1 MSRYDL
7 LSLQGKAK
15 RDPDGYRDD
24 VLMQLQHYNALHGL
38 FMLKP
43 GKDFKAFAD
52 LTNFLAQVA
61 KSYPRDMP
69 EFHKPIVELLDAHYA
84 LLEPSL
90 RRSLT
95 GALILLHNRGS
106 CALNEILPLF
116 FKMFRVQDKQLRT
129 LVFKHV
135 VASVKRA
142 NKTKRD
148 EALNRSVQSFLQS
161 ALRDENV
168 AAAKKALAVLT
179 ELYRRNVWTDARTV
193 NLVADATK
201 HASPKILVAALKF
214 FLGQDEAAEAAAEAG
229 EEDSDEEEDKPKMGT
244 GTKAGTSSGVSKED
258 VYRAYNKGV
267 TRTKKK
273 KQEKLKRQVASIRRA
288 NKKEE
293 GISNEAR
300 FAAMT
305 LVNDPQAFAERL
317 FHRLQA
323 GTALTFDTKMLLI
336 QVLSRVVGLHR
347 LHLMHLYP
355 FLQRYV
361 QPNQRDVTKLLAACA
376 TACHELVPP
385 DALEPLLKQLVN
397 QFVHDRARPEVVAVG
412 INTVREICLRC
423 PLVMHADLLQDLAQ
437 YKRARDKPVAT
448 AARALISLFRELA
461 PGMLEKKDRGK
472 GAELDKSVAAFGAS
486 EVAADRVAGA
496 ELLQKDMAKRR
507 REERLAAEAAR
518 RDAEEDGEDG
528 EEEDD
533 DVDDEG
539 DEDAS
544 DEEDEDEEE
553 EEGVSDEDEEEGAS
567 DSEERNMSSDSEDAA
582 GLESDSDGRV
592 VDPVTGKKRK
602 RLAPALSMDEKR
614 ALAKELTAAAERTG
628 APKPKVRKNGV
639 LSLSELRRRAKEAA
653 RVKRLSEAEAGDS
666 DSDSDSEKDLKIEH
680 DRILQPEDFKRIK
693 ALRTATALGRAL
705 DKTGGKKA
713 AETGAEEMRRM
724 LRAADKSAQADRRV
738 NPETLAAVGVK
749 RAHDKESRVASI
761 MAGREDRGVFG
772 AAQDRKNKKSG
783 GTSNVE
789 KAKRKNLPL
798 AARVKAAKNRR
809 TSFVSKRVKDKQFK
823 GRFRK

>member
-1 MSRYDL
+1 
-7 LSLQGKAK
+7 
-15 RDPDGYRDD
+15 
-24 VLMQLQHYNALHGL
+24 
-38 FMLKP
+38 
-43 GKDFKAFAD
+43 
-52 LTNFLAQVA
+52 
-61 KSYPRDMP
+61 
-69 EFHKPIVELLDAHYA
+69 
-84 LLEPSL
+84 
-90 RRSLT
+90 
-95 GALILLHNRGS
+95 
-106 CALNEILPLF
+106 
-116 FKMFRVQDKQLRT
+116 
-129 LVFKHV
+129 
-135 VASVKRA
+135 
-142 NKTKRD
+142 
-148 EALNRSVQSFLQS
+148 
-161 ALRDENV
+161 
-168 AAAKKALAVLT
+168 
-179 ELYRRNVWTDARTV
+179 
-193 NLVADATK
+193 
-201 HASPKILVAALKF
+201 
-214 FLGQDEAAEAAAEAG
+214 
-229 EEDSDEEEDKPKMGT
+229 
-244 GTKAGTSSGVSKED
+244 
-258 VYRAYNKGV
+258 
-267 TRTKKK
+267 
-273 KQEKLKRQVASIRRA
+273 
-288 NKKEE
+288 
-293 GISNEAR
+293 
-300 FAAMT
+300 
-305 LVNDPQAFAERL
+305 
-317 FHRLQA
+317 
-323 GTALTFDTKMLLI
+323 
-336 QVLSRVVGLHR
+336 
-347 LHLMHLYP
+347 
-355 FLQRYV
+355 
-361 QPNQRDVTKLLAACA
+361 
-376 TACHELVPP
+376 
-385 DALEPLLKQLVN
+385 
-397 QFVHDRARPEVVAVG
+397 
-412 INTVREICLRC
+412 
-423 PLVMHADLLQDLAQ
+423 
-437 YKRARDKPVAT
+437 
-448 AARALISLFRELA
+448 
-461 PGMLEKKDRGK
+461 
-472 GAELDKSVAAFGAS
+472 
-486 EVAADRVAGA
+486 VAADRVAGA

-553 EEGVSDEDEEEGAS
+553 EEGVSDEDEEEGVSDEDEEEGAS

-614 ALAKELTAAAERTG
+614 ALAKELTAAAEQTG

-653 RVKRLSEAEAGDS
+653 RVKRGSEAGALD
-666 DSDSDSEKDLKIEH
+666 DDDDSDSEKDLKIEH

>member
-1 MSRYDL
+1 M
-7 LSLQGKAK
+7 
-15 RDPDGYRDD
+15 
-24 VLMQLQHYNALHGL
+24 
-38 FMLKP
+38 
-43 GKDFKAFAD
+43 
-52 LTNFLAQVA
+52 
-61 KSYPRDMP
+61 
-69 EFHKPIVELLDAHYA
+69 
-84 LLEPSL
+84 
-90 RRSLT
+90 
-95 GALILLHNRGS
+95 
-106 CALNEILPLF
+106 
-116 FKMFRVQDKQLRT
+116 
-129 LVFKHV
+129 
-135 VASVKRA
+135 
-142 NKTKRD
+142 
-148 EALNRSVQSFLQS
+148 
-161 ALRDENV
+161 
-168 AAAKKALAVLT
+168 
-179 ELYRRNVWTDARTV
+179 
-193 NLVADATK
+193 
-201 HASPKILVAALKF
+201 
-214 FLGQDEAAEAAAEAG
+214 
-229 EEDSDEEEDKPKMGT
+229 
-244 GTKAGTSSGVSKED
+244 
-258 VYRAYNKGV
+258 
-267 TRTKKK
+267 
-273 KQEKLKRQVASIRRA
+273 
-288 NKKEE
+288 
-293 GISNEAR
+293 
-300 FAAMT
+300 
-305 LVNDPQAFAERL
+305 
-317 FHRLQA
+317 
-323 GTALTFDTKMLLI
+323 
-336 QVLSRVVGLHR
+336 
-347 LHLMHLYP
+347 
-355 FLQRYV
+355 
-361 QPNQRDVTKLLAACA
+361 
-376 TACHELVPP
+376 
-385 DALEPLLKQLVN
+385 
-397 QFVHDRARPEVVAVG
+397 
-412 INTVREICLRC
+412 
-423 PLVMHADLLQDLAQ
+423 
-437 YKRARDKPVAT
+437 
-448 AARALISLFRELA
+448 
-461 PGMLEKKDRGK
+461 
-472 GAELDKSVAAFGAS
+472 
-486 EVAADRVAGA
+486 AADRVAGA

-539 DEDAS
+539 DLDAS
-544 DEEDEDEEE
+544 DEDDEDEEE

-567 DSEERNMSSDSEDAA
+567 DSEELPMSSDSEDAA
-582 GLESDSDGRV
+582 GLESDSDGRL

-614 ALAKELTAAAERTG
+614 ALAKELTAAAEQTG

-653 RVKRLSEAEAGDS
+653 RVKRESEAGALD
-666 DSDSDSEKDLKIEH
+666 DDDDSDSEKDLKIEH

>member
-1 MSRYDL
+1 M
-7 LSLQGKAK
+7 
-15 RDPDGYRDD
+15 
-24 VLMQLQHYNALHGL
+24 
-38 FMLKP
+38 
-43 GKDFKAFAD
+43 
-52 LTNFLAQVA
+52 
-61 KSYPRDMP
+61 
-69 EFHKPIVELLDAHYA
+69 
-84 LLEPSL
+84 
-90 RRSLT
+90 
-95 GALILLHNRGS
+95 
-106 CALNEILPLF
+106 
-116 FKMFRVQDKQLRT
+116 
-129 LVFKHV
+129 
-135 VASVKRA
+135 
-142 NKTKRD
+142 
-148 EALNRSVQSFLQS
+148 
-161 ALRDENV
+161 
-168 AAAKKALAVLT
+168 
-179 ELYRRNVWTDARTV
+179 
-193 NLVADATK
+193 
-201 HASPKILVAALKF
+201 
-214 FLGQDEAAEAAAEAG
+214 
-229 EEDSDEEEDKPKMGT
+229 
-244 GTKAGTSSGVSKED
+244 
-258 VYRAYNKGV
+258 
-267 TRTKKK
+267 
-273 KQEKLKRQVASIRRA
+273 
-288 NKKEE
+288 
-293 GISNEAR
+293 
-300 FAAMT
+300 
-305 LVNDPQAFAERL
+305 
-317 FHRLQA
+317 
-323 GTALTFDTKMLLI
+323 
-336 QVLSRVVGLHR
+336 
-347 LHLMHLYP
+347 
-355 FLQRYV
+355 
-361 QPNQRDVTKLLAACA
+361 
-376 TACHELVPP
+376 
-385 DALEPLLKQLVN
+385 
-397 QFVHDRARPEVVAVG
+397 
-412 INTVREICLRC
+412 
-423 PLVMHADLLQDLAQ
+423 
-437 YKRARDKPVAT
+437 
-448 AARALISLFRELA
+448 
-461 PGMLEKKDRGK
+461 
-472 GAELDKSVAAFGAS
+472 
-486 EVAADRVAGA
+486 AADRVAGA

-553 EEGVSDEDEEEGAS
+553 EEGVSDEDEEEGVSDEDEEEGAS

-582 GLESDSDGRV
+582 GLESDYDGRV

-614 ALAKELTAAAERTG
+614 ALAKELTAAAEQTG
-628 APKPKVRKNGV
+628 APKPKVRNNGV

-653 RVKRLSEAEAGDS
+653 RVKRESEAGALD
-666 DSDSDSEKDLKIEH
+666 DDDDSDSEKDLKIEH

>member
-1 MSRYDL
+1 
-7 LSLQGKAK
+7 
-15 RDPDGYRDD
+15 
-24 VLMQLQHYNALHGL
+24 
-38 FMLKP
+38 
-43 GKDFKAFAD
+43 
-52 LTNFLAQVA
+52 
-61 KSYPRDMP
+61 
-69 EFHKPIVELLDAHYA
+69 
-84 LLEPSL
+84 
-90 RRSLT
+90 
-95 GALILLHNRGS
+95 
-106 CALNEILPLF
+106 
-116 FKMFRVQDKQLRT
+116 
-129 LVFKHV
+129 
-135 VASVKRA
+135 
-142 NKTKRD
+142 
-148 EALNRSVQSFLQS
+148 
-161 ALRDENV
+161 
-168 AAAKKALAVLT
+168 
-179 ELYRRNVWTDARTV
+179 
-193 NLVADATK
+193 
-201 HASPKILVAALKF
+201 
-214 FLGQDEAAEAAAEAG
+214 
-229 EEDSDEEEDKPKMGT
+229 
-244 GTKAGTSSGVSKED
+244 
-258 VYRAYNKGV
+258 
-267 TRTKKK
+267 
-273 KQEKLKRQVASIRRA
+273 
-288 NKKEE
+288 
-293 GISNEAR
+293 
-300 FAAMT
+300 
-305 LVNDPQAFAERL
+305 
-317 FHRLQA
+317 
-323 GTALTFDTKMLLI
+323 
-336 QVLSRVVGLHR
+336 
-347 LHLMHLYP
+347 
-355 FLQRYV
+355 
-361 QPNQRDVTKLLAACA
+361 
-376 TACHELVPP
+376 
-385 DALEPLLKQLVN
+385 
-397 QFVHDRARPEVVAVG
+397 
-412 INTVREICLRC
+412 
-423 PLVMHADLLQDLAQ
+423 
-437 YKRARDKPVAT
+437 
-448 AARALISLFRELA
+448 
-461 PGMLEKKDRGK
+461 
-472 GAELDKSVAAFGAS
+472 VAAFGAS

-528 EEEDD
+528 EEDDD

-539 DEDAS
+539 DLDAS
-544 DEEDEDEEE
+544 DEEDEDE

-567 DSEERNMSSDSEDAA
+567 DEDEEEGASDEDEEEGASDSEDAA

-614 ALAKELTAAAERTG
+614 ALAKELTAAAEQTG

-653 RVKRLSEAEAGDS
+653 RVKRESEAGALD
-666 DSDSDSEKDLKIEH
+666 DDDDSDSEKDLMIEH

>member
-1 MSRYDL
+1 M
-7 LSLQGKAK
+7 
-15 RDPDGYRDD
+15 
-24 VLMQLQHYNALHGL
+24 
-38 FMLKP
+38 
-43 GKDFKAFAD
+43 
-52 LTNFLAQVA
+52 
-61 KSYPRDMP
+61 
-69 EFHKPIVELLDAHYA
+69 
-84 LLEPSL
+84 
-90 RRSLT
+90 
-95 GALILLHNRGS
+95 
-106 CALNEILPLF
+106 
-116 FKMFRVQDKQLRT
+116 
-129 LVFKHV
+129 
-135 VASVKRA
+135 
-142 NKTKRD
+142 
-148 EALNRSVQSFLQS
+148 
-161 ALRDENV
+161 
-168 AAAKKALAVLT
+168 
-179 ELYRRNVWTDARTV
+179 
-193 NLVADATK
+193 
-201 HASPKILVAALKF
+201 
-214 FLGQDEAAEAAAEAG
+214 
-229 EEDSDEEEDKPKMGT
+229 
-244 GTKAGTSSGVSKED
+244 
-258 VYRAYNKGV
+258 
-267 TRTKKK
+267 
-273 KQEKLKRQVASIRRA
+273 
-288 NKKEE
+288 
-293 GISNEAR
+293 
-300 FAAMT
+300 
-305 LVNDPQAFAERL
+305 
-317 FHRLQA
+317 
-323 GTALTFDTKMLLI
+323 
-336 QVLSRVVGLHR
+336 
-347 LHLMHLYP
+347 
-355 FLQRYV
+355 
-361 QPNQRDVTKLLAACA
+361 
-376 TACHELVPP
+376 
-385 DALEPLLKQLVN
+385 
-397 QFVHDRARPEVVAVG
+397 
-412 INTVREICLRC
+412 
-423 PLVMHADLLQDLAQ
+423 
-437 YKRARDKPVAT
+437 
-448 AARALISLFRELA
+448 
-461 PGMLEKKDRGK
+461 
-472 GAELDKSVAAFGAS
+472 
-486 EVAADRVAGA
+486 AADRVAGA

-544 DEEDEDEEE
+544 DEDDEDEEE

-567 DSEERNMSSDSEDAA
+567 DEDEEEGASDSEDDEDVDAA

-614 ALAKELTAAAERTG
+614 ALAKELTAAAEQTG

-653 RVKRLSEAEAGDS
+653 RVRRESEAGALD
-666 DSDSDSEKDLKIEH
+666 DDDDSDSEKAVKIEH